1 MKIDAGRVGIWS
13 PSPAWEN
20 TDELEE
26 AAAELEE
33 LGYGALWLGSSC
45 GDLELPARLLAGTR
59 RLVLA
64 TAIVNIWTDPAVE
77 VAARYAGLAAEATNR
92 LLIGLGS
99 SHAPLVEPAGF
110 SYRRPLRRLAAYLDE
125 LDASDP
131 TIPAHRRVLG
141 VLGPKALDLAARRS
155 AGPHPYLVTPEY
167 TRRARA
173 QIGPDPLLAVEQKV
187 VLETDPGRARRI
199 GRARL
204 AQYLQ
209 LPNYTNSFLRQGF
222 TEADF
227 ERGGSDRLV
236 DGLVAW
242 GDVAAVL
249 GRVAEHHAAGADHV
263 ALQVL
268 DSPDYRP
275 TNQLPRGAWRLLAA
289 GLRETVGAPR

>member
-1 MKIDAGRVGIWS
+1 MDVGRVGIWS
-13 PSPAWEN
+13 PSPAWEAS
-20 TDELEE
+20 DELEE
-26 AAAELEE
+26 AAAELDE
-33 LGYGALWLGSSC
+33 LGYGALWLGGAR
-45 GDLELPARLLAGTR
+45 GDLALPARLLAATR
-59 RLVLA
+59 GLVIA
-64 TAIVNIWTDPAVE
+64 TAIVNVWTDPAGE
-77 VAARYAGLAAEATNR
+77 VAARYADLEAREPDR

-110 SYRRPLRRLAAYLDE
+110 SYRRPLHRLAGYLDE
-125 LDASDP
+125 LDAGDP
-131 TIPAHRRVLG
+131 TIAADRRVLG
-141 VLGPKALDLAARRS
+141 ALGPKALTLAAGRS
-155 AGPHPYLVTPEY
+155 AGAHPYLVTPGY
-167 TRRARA
+167 TRQARAR
-173 QIGPDPLLAVEQKV
+173 IGPDPLLAVEQKA
-187 VLETDPGRARRI
+187 VLEADPRRARQI
-199 GRARL
+199 ARARL
-204 AQYLQ
+204 AQYLR

-242 GDVAAVL
+242 GDVATVL

-275 TNQLPRGAWRLLAA
+275 TNPLPRGGWRLLAA

>member
-1 MKIDAGRVGIWS
+1 MKIDVGRIGIWS
-13 PSPAWEN
+13 PSQAWESSE
-20 TDELEE
+20 ELEE
-26 AAAELEE
+26 AAAELED
-33 LGYGALWLGSSC
+33 LGYGALWLGSSR

-59 RLVLA
+59 RLAVA
-64 TAIVNIWTDPAVE
+64 TAIVNIWTDPAAE
-77 VAARYAGLAAEATNR
+77 VAARYADLEAQAPDR

-110 SYRRPLRRLAAYLDE
+110 SYRRPLRRLAGYLDE
-125 LDASDP
+125 LDAGDP
-131 TIPAHRRVLG
+131 TIPADRRVLG
-141 VLGPKALDLAARRS
+141 VLGPKALDLAASRS

-187 VLETDPGRARRI
+187 VLETDPGRARQI

-204 AQYLQ
+204 AQYLR

-242 GDVAAVL
+242 GDVATVL
-249 GRVAEHHAAGADHV
+249 GRIAEHHAAGADHV

-268 DSPDYRP
+268 DSPDHRP
-275 TNQLPRGAWRLLAA
+275 TNPLPRAAWRLLAA
-289 GLRETVGAPR
+289 ALRETAGARR